1 MESQSIGIVT
11 TPTLDLSP
19 YLLAIADFIG
29 MNYPLF
35 LSTLRSIFGIIIG
48 ISIVLCVFFFVA
60 IIITV
65 EKLKA
70 IRIKESEIYDAKV
83 DMGYNN
89 ASIPTQKS
97 NPEIAKK
104 WDKVLEHVESEN
116 PNDWRQAVME
126 SDIILEDVLTQLGYM
141 GDGVGGK
148 LKRANKADFKTLD
161 DAWEAHKVRN
171 QIAHAGSDYPF
182 SQFDARKVI
191 QQYKKVF
198 EEFFYI

>member
-1 MESQSIGIVT
+1 
-11 TPTLDLSP
+11 
-19 YLLAIADFIG
+19 

-83 DMGYNN
+83 DMGYNT
-89 ASIPTQKS
+89 ASVPTQKS

-126 SDIILEDVLTQLGYM
+126 SDIILDDVLTQLGYM

>member
-1 MESQSIGIVT
+1 MESQSIGIVS

-29 MNYPLF
+29 INYPLF

-48 ISIVLCVFFFVA
+48 ISIVLCVFFFIA

-83 DMGYNN
+83 DMGYNT
-89 ASIPTQKS
+89 SSVPTQKN
-97 NPEIAKK
+97 NPDIAKK

-116 PNDWRQAVME
+116 PNDWRQAVLE
-126 SDIILEDVLTQLGYM
+126 SDIILDDILTQLGYM

-171 QIAHAGSDYPF
+171 QIAHAGSDYSF

>member
-83 DMGYNN
+83 DMGYNT

-126 SDIILEDVLTQLGYM
+126 SDIILDDVLTQLGYM

>member
-19 YLLAIADFIG
+19 YLLVIADFIG

-83 DMGYNN
+83 DMGYNT

-126 SDIILEDVLTQLGYM
+126 SDIILDDVLTQLGYM